1 MVKFRKLVEK
11 VNSLNGAYLTYVP
24 GSGTFYF
31 NEDVLNEKIN
41 QFTQIQKDV
50 KSGLYK
56 EKNERLNEII
66 DKTIEL
72 LSKYY
77 AVLKYYNEHIGVV
90 YPYIEGFV
98 VQLTYI
104 DEFLTNV
111 LLYNKNYKLLVIYNG
126 LEGEYVYGQNK
137 SLYVTSKYYFD
148 DGNGTEEYETEMYLD
163 IIKNF
168 NKKIPSKYVRLNFM
182 IVPLSYKKEDLKK
195 LKISCERLN
204 NDKIVEK
211 GIIRWNDLKEYIDLN
226 SSIITLFVGENSK
239 LKKEMKLTENTN
251 IKTGVADE
259 IKKMKQLFDEGIL
272 TEEELKEAK
281 TKLLNKL

>member
-1 MVKFRKLVEK
+1 MVKFRKFVEK
-11 VNSLNGAYLTYVP
+11 VNSLNGAYLTYVS

-77 AVLKYYNEHIGVV
+77 AVLKYYNEHMGVV
-90 YPYIEGFV
+90 YPYIDGFV
-98 VQLTYI
+98 EQLTYI

-148 DGNGTEEYETEMYLD
+148 HGNGTEEYETEMYLD

-182 IVPLSYKKEDLKK
+182 IVPLSCKKEDLKK
-195 LKISCERLN
+195 IKISCERLN

-272 TEEELKEAK
+272 TEEEFKEAK